1 MTLAY
6 ADSSVILRHVL
17 GEPAAFHG
25 LDQFEKIYS
34 SALLTVEVRR
44 TLDRM
49 RIHYQWPDA
58 EVALRVRLY
67 GSIAEHL
74 HFVDLTPDVMERA
87 AASFPT
93 PIRTL
98 DALHAATFLL
108 LVEQFDDQWCFVT
121 HDTRQ
126 ADAIAASGYAVD
138 GIG

>member
-6 ADSSVILRHVL
+6 VDSSVILRHIL

-25 LDQFEKIYS
+25 LDKFEKIYS
-34 SALLTVEVRR
+34 SSLLTVEVMR

-49 RIHYQWPDA
+49 RIHHQWPDA
-58 EVALRVRLY
+58 EVALRVKLY
-67 GSIAEHL
+67 GSIANHI
-74 HFVDLTPDVMERA
+74 HFVDLTPDVLERA

-98 DALHAATFLL
+98 DSLHAATFLL
-108 LVEQFDDQWCFVT
+108 LVEELDGKWCFVT

-126 ADAIAASGYAVD
+126 ADAITASGHTVV
-138 GIG
+138 G